1 MKSNSN
7 VVSIIVSLAVIFA
20 VVFVI
25 GKAWRKSTS

>member
-1 MKSNSN
+1 MKSSN
-7 VVSIIVSLAVIFA
+7 LISIGVSLVILFA